1 VVSRTAVHNVLNE
14 ATNGKKMY
22 IMKTIGVDDASRAS
36 AATVLP
42 KRTLSQTYTH
52 VSRLSVSKENPWVLQ
67 QYIKGKEYC
76 THSLVVDGQVKLF
89 VACPSSDLLMHYQA
103 LPQESGLSR
112 AMLHFTEEFA
122 RRAESKF
129 TGHLSFDFM
138 VEEKVTEGSVQQN
151 IFPIECNPRAHT
163 AVALFSGTQSSVEMV
178 EAYMSALH
186 VSPSNGTNGHS
197 QLTVATSDTRSVVFP
212 RPTAPGY
219 YWVGNDLITL
229 LLYPLLRLLT
239 FKIGIWQFI
248 HHVITFVNHVLFWKD
263 GTYEVWDPLPWW
275 WLYHVYWPGQF
286 WTCLRTGRKWSRVN
300 VSTTKMFEC

>member
-14 ATNGKKMY
+14 ASNGKKMY

-52 VSRLSVSKENPWVLQ
+52 VSRLSVSKEHPWVLQ

-76 THSLVVDGQVKLF
+76 THSLIIDGKLKLF

-122 RRAESKF
+122 RRAGSNF

-138 VEEKVTEGSVQQN
+138 VEEKVSEGSVQQN
-151 IFPIECNPRAHT
+151 LYPIECNPRAHT
-163 AVALFSGTQSSVEMV
+163 AVALFSGTQSTVEMV

-186 VSPSNGTNGHS
+186 SSPSNGANGHS
-197 QLTVATSDTRSVVFP
+197 QLTVSSETGSIVYP
-212 RPTAPGY
+212 RPMAPGN
-219 YWVGNDLITL
+219 YWVGNDLVTL
-229 LLYPLLRLLT
+229 LLLPLLRLLT
-239 FKIGIWQFI
+239 FKMGIWRFI
-248 HHVITFVNHVLFWKD
+248 RHVVKFANHVLFWKD

-286 WTCLRTGRKWSRVN
+286 LACLLTGRKWSRVN